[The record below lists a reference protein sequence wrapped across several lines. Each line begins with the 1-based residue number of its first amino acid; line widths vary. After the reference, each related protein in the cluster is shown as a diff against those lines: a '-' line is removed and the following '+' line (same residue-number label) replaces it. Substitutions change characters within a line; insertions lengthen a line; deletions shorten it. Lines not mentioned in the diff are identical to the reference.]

1 LSSKYEIIHVL
12 RTFRPTIPPG
22 GDPESFQVYEIGSH
36 YRALSQHFAKPGGY
50 EAMTLERL
58 RGILTDGAKQ
68 DEQPEE
74 EETNALMP
82 GGDNTGP
89 KRKKLYKKKKETKN
103 TIRRALLNG
112 AAQYGAQLVE
122 EVIRASQVDANLLI
136 NQLPT
141 EGNSP
146 SHVTDSRILPNL
158 YLPPKTVHS
167 RG

>member
-12 RTFRPTIPPG
+12 RTFRPTVPPG
-22 GDPESFQVYEIGSH
+22 ANPQSFQVYEIGSH

-50 EAMTLERL
+50 EAMTMERL
-58 RGILTDGAKQ
+58 RGILTEGAKQ

-82 GGDNTGP
+82 GGDNADA

-122 EVIRASQVDANLLI
+122 EVIRASRVDANLLI

-141 EGNSP
+141 EGNSLFDI
-146 SHVTDSRILPNL
+146 TDSRKLL
-158 YLPPKTVHS
+158 DSYLPPPAVHS
-167 RG
+167 RR

>member
-1 LSSKYEIIHVL
+1 MSSKYEIIHVL
-12 RTFRPTIPPG
+12 RTFRPTVPPG
-22 GDPESFQVYEIGSH
+22 ADPGSFQVYEIGSH
-36 YRALSQHFAKPGGY
+36 YRALSQHSANPGGY
-50 EAMTLERL
+50 EAMTMERL
-58 RGILTDGAKQ
+58 RGILTEGTKH

-82 GGDNTGP
+82 GGDSADA
-89 KRKKLYKKKKETKN
+89 KRKKSFKKKKETKN

-141 EGNSP
+141 EGNSLLY
-146 SHVTDSRILPNL
+146 VNDSRKLPD
-158 YLPPKTVHS
+158 S
-167 RG
+167 